1 MDIQRQ
7 EKFREKYCFVKIDMT
22 KLNYRYKSHRVRTVL
37 NKIFAVC
44 ILEIKILLLKHLL

>member
-7 EKFREKYCFVKIDMT
+7 EKFREKDCFVKIDIT
-22 KLNYRYKSHRVRTVL
+22 NLKYRYKSHRVRTVL

-44 ILEIKILLLKHLL
+44 ILEINILFLKHLL